1 MCWLITTSACY
12 CDRLD
17 RSNERASSHSRPRN
31 PHHDK
36 DDFRLLTSNRTTGLH
51 KTCVLLGSSSLSCT
65 EAPDEGS
72 EALARFYDLL
82 LFSPALSQP
91 YRHSLLTSLT
101 LASTTIL
108 GMPRSSAVRRF
119 ERPEVSLRVSPA
131 TPRSS
136 LRLLLDRR
144 PFLDLLRKQ
153 QRLLWHGSRSAT
165 LRSSLLTP
173 IPGPRPSS
181 LPRSPRSLSSSC
193 ATRCPLRSTMPN
205 RQSLRR
211 FRTKLGEVF
220 GAVSASF
227 SSRHG
232 AFSTAFKTGVEN
244 VVGERCWGPN
254 GTLSDAQAA
263 RVYDRLAYD
272 AHLISLIDWTSLTI
286 QTTTVAH
293 FVGIIVRPG

>member
-1 MCWLITTSACY
+1 
-12 CDRLD
+12 
-17 RSNERASSHSRPRN
+17 
-31 PHHDK
+31 
-36 DDFRLLTSNRTTGLH
+36 
-51 KTCVLLGSSSLSCT
+51 
-65 EAPDEGS
+65 
-72 EALARFYDLL
+72 
-82 LFSPALSQP
+82 
-91 YRHSLLTSLT
+91 
-101 LASTTIL
+101 
-108 GMPRSSAVRRF
+108 
-119 ERPEVSLRVSPA
+119 
-131 TPRSS
+131 
-136 LRLLLDRR
+136 
-144 PFLDLLRKQ
+144 
-153 QRLLWHGSRSAT
+153 
-165 LRSSLLTP
+165 
-173 IPGPRPSS
+173 
-181 LPRSPRSLSSSC
+181 
-193 ATRCPLRSTMPN
+193 MPN

-293 FVGIIVRPG
+293 FVGIICGLGEDPADAISEAEAWGRHYGRILRNTTVYPTDADLTICLTVTLAVYAEHHGFDPSSIDYTWPQSVTDEVLQILGVNDWSLVRENRRNEILKKARDARTRFIFPTAEQLLGHTPLPHRETRYRALGHPQNRFFPTARRELGVF